1 MSATVGPGPRV
12 GVVVQHSGHGVL
24 GFVLAHVCLALEVV
38 VVWNVQ
44 PGEKKNTQVK

>member
-1 MSATVGPGPRV
+1 MSAAVGPGPRV
-12 GVVVQHSGHGVL
+12 GVVVQHAGHGVL

-44 PGEKKNTQVK
+44 PVEKNT